1 VRERERDESR
11 ARSKIELAPDAG
23 AVPFSCADGDAQPV
37 RDFPIGVAV
46 SEELQDFALAD
57 GEEFGAGHGRV
68 SHWRLPARATSVFPR
83 FLRAGKYGR

>member
-1 VRERERDESR
+1 MRERERDESR

-37 RDFPIGVAV
+37 RHFPIGVAV
-46 SEELQDFALAD
+46 SEELQDVALAD

>member
-1 VRERERDESR
+1 
-11 ARSKIELAPDAG
+11 
-23 AVPFSCADGDAQPV
+23 
-37 RDFPIGVAV
+37 VAV
-46 SEELQDFALAD
+46 SEELQDVALAD